1 MTVAF
6 AMVLSSLLRASR
18 GKRGEH
24 LYAAPCGRR
33 RFSREIP
40 PARCCFVRVE
50 SSERRHPAR
59 RRSKRCVPASCG
71 REHNGPTS
79 HVFNV
84 RDVYLNAGAEFMVV
98 LSGEIMT
105 MPGLPKKP
113 ASDNIDIDA
122 DGNIVGLA

>member
-1 MTVAF
+1 M
-6 AMVLSSLLRASR
+6 RADFR
-18 GKRGEH
+18 VR
-24 LYAAPCGRR
+24 
-33 RFSREIP
+33 
-40 PARCCFVRVE
+40 PARTAQVPRVSLCIAKTQYSFSTDPQLRGAPE
-50 SSERRHPAR
+50 
-59 RRSKRCVPASCG
+59 G
-71 REHNGPTS
+71 

-84 RDVYLNAGAEFMVV
+84 RDVYLNAGAGFMVV